1 MDILAGLSVVDRAK
15 VTGISDLH
23 CDRMDRNSELTGA
36 PDADSV
42 IDSTSRLAV
51 IGSAIICCRALA

>member
-1 MDILAGLSVVDRAK
+1 MVILAGLPVVDRTK

-23 CDRMDRNSELTGA
+23 CDRMDGNSELTGA

-42 IDSTSRLAV
+42 IDSTSRFAAISSAKTYCRELA
-51 IGSAIICCRALA
+51 